1 VTTERTTIRVEG
13 HVFTVDYEWIL
24 PTDTRLSGAN
34 PVAVYIGDFP
44 EDIVDLLNVRVKSRI
59 ASECVV
65 AHLDR
70 VSYAEYRENMERLE
84 S

>member
-1 VTTERTTIRVEG
+1 MTTERTTIRVEG
-13 HVFTVDYEWIL
+13 HTFTVDYSMTP
-24 PTDTRLSGAN
+24 PTDDHPSGAN
-34 PVAVYIGDFP
+34 PVSVFIGDFP
-44 EDIVDLLNVRVKSRI
+44 EDIISLLNVRVKSRI

-70 VSYAEYRENMERLE
+70 VSYAEYRESMERLE